1 MQNRTSLMRY
11 AVILAGVA
19 FTLVFAGSSAYDAWY
34 QRDQIYQ
41 ASERE
46 LGNFSRLLAVET
58 ERSLQT
64 VNVLLRDTAWW
75 YQQQGHRLPD
85 VDINRTL
92 TTLSELVPQVA
103 MLNLIDA
110 GGAQRYR
117 SSPLSTRPA
126 DFTQRPYF
134 QVHRDNEDAGL
145 YINAPL
151 FSQAIGRMGLVM
163 SRRVNDAQGRFA
175 GVVSAT
181 VRLDQLC
188 ATYDSIDFGS
198 QTEMHVT
205 FLDGTP
211 LITPSQ
217 RSDGPLSLPPTP
229 VQTGLDGLVPPDDG
243 GLHLRRLNDGRPRV
257 VAAARVPGHPLV
269 IYLSRDEAEI
279 LRGWHTETQ
288 HMLVRTLILAVC
300 VLISVLLALRQL
312 RKLDQHEQ
320 ALSLSEQRY
329 ALVMEAAN
337 EGHAE
342 WDLQQ
347 DTIYLSPRWR
357 EMHFLADGDDLSFEQ
372 FRAMTRVHPDDR
384 DVLIAA
390 MQTHLRGD
398 ARFFEAE
405 YRVKDGQGD
414 WHWIH
419 ARGCVHGDAIQ
430 DCFRFYWTTRDVSH
444 RKAAEVEKRQLEAK
458 LLRARHLE
466 SLGTMAGGIAH
477 DFNNILGAILGY
489 GEMAQR
495 LAEPE
500 STQARYL
507 DRVMQAG
514 QRAKALVRRIIDFS
528 RSGYGEKTRV
538 AVQPLVE
545 EAMTLLAP
553 TLPEGVELRPRLSA
567 PRAAILGEVSQLH
580 QIVMNLCTNA
590 IAAIDGQGTVTVSLS
605 QQHIQTDT
613 HCCHG
618 VLKIG
623 DYVRLQVQDTGR
635 GMEAQTLD
643 RAFDPFFTTRPVGEG
658 AGLGLSVVHGIVA
671 ELGGTIDVVSEL
683 GRGSTFTIWLPSQG
697 ELDAVPQE
705 PPPPPPMGRG
715 ETLMVVDD
723 EPALVE
729 LLEDSLAAL
738 GYEAVGYT
746 SSTKALQAFQADADR
761 FDLVLTDQQLPEL
774 SGAELIARLRV
785 LRPLLPVVLMT
796 GHGGAGLE
804 PRIQSVNIDAVLH
817 KPVSARDIAVCI
829 ARVLKS
835 ASDRRARV
843 DTVWAP
849 HEGDGAHTSDPGE
862 AR

>member
-1 MQNRTSLMRY
+1 MQNRTCLMRY
-11 AVILAGVA
+11 AVIFAGVA

-58 ERSLQT
+58 ARSVQT

-75 YQQQGHRLPD
+75 YQQQGRHLRADD
-85 VDINRTL
+85 VNRTL
-92 TTLSELVPQVA
+92 STLSELVPQVA
-103 MLNLIDA
+103 VLNLIDA
-110 GGAQRYR
+110 SGAQRYR
-117 SSPLSTRPA
+117 SSPLSHPSA
-126 DFTQRPYF
+126 DFTRRPYF

-145 YINAPL
+145 YINAPQ

-163 SRRVNDAQGRFA
+163 SRRINDLQGRFA

-211 LITPSQ
+211 VISPVPRGEGMPS
-217 RSDGPLSLPPTP
+217 SPPTR
-229 VQTGLDGLVPPDDG
+229 VHAGLDGLVPPDDG
-243 GLHLRRLNDGRPRV
+243 GLHLRRVTGDRPRV

-279 LRGWHTETQ
+279 LRGWHSETQ
-288 HMLVRTLILAVC
+288 HMLVRTLILSVC
-300 VLISVLLALRQL
+300 VLLSVLLAMRQL

-329 ALVMEAAN
+329 ALVMDAAN

-342 WDLQQ
+342 WDLQH

-357 EMHFLADGDDLSFEQ
+357 EMHFIEDGADLSFEQ
-372 FRAMTRVHPDDR
+372 FRAMKRVHPEDR

-390 MQTHLRGD
+390 MQTHLRGET
-398 ARFFEAE
+398 RFFEAE

-419 ARGCVHGDAIQ
+419 ARGCVHGDLPK

-495 LAEPE
+495 LAVPE

-514 QRAKALVRRIIDFS
+514 HRAKALVRRIIDFS

-545 EAMTLLAP
+545 EAMALLAP
-553 TLPEGVELRPRLSA
+553 TLPQGVVLRPCLSA
-567 PRAAILGEVSQLH
+567 PRVAILGEVSQVH

-590 IAAIDGQGTVTVSLS
+590 IAAIEGSGTVTVSLS
-605 QQHIQTDT
+605 QEHIQTEK

-618 VLKIG
+618 VLKVG
-623 DYVRLQVQDTGR
+623 DHVRLQVQDTGR

-671 ELGGTIDVVSEL
+671 DLGGTIDVVSQL
-683 GRGSTFTIWLPSQG
+683 GRGSTFTIWLPSHGQ
-697 ELDAVPQE
+697 LDAVPHE
-705 PPPPPPMGRG
+705 SPPPPPTGRG

-746 SSTKALQAFQADADR
+746 SSTKAVQAFHADADR

-774 SGAELIARLRV
+774 SGTELISQLRI

-796 GHGGAGLE
+796 GHGGSGLE
-804 PRIQSVNIDAVLH
+804 PRIESVNIDAVLH
-817 KPVSARDIAVCI
+817 KPVSVRDIAICV

-835 ASDRRARV
+835 ASDRRVQGDTGSASQSAVGGDAPGSGKAR
-843 DTVWAP
+843 
-849 HEGDGAHTSDPGE
+849 
-862 AR
+862 